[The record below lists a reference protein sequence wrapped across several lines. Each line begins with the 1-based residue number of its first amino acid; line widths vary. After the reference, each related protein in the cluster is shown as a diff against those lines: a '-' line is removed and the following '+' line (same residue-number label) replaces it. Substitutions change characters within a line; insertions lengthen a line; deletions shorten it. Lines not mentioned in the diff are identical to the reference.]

1 MNPLPAMSRPRSR
14 KPRRSRRRLL
24 AGAGACLLAAGT
36 TAGIAAA
43 ALAAT
48 TGTATTG
55 IRAAADVQAAALGAN
70 WYESAPYYSTLDSSG
85 PDLGQVMAA
94 TGQKAFEMAFI
105 LADGGCTPSWD
116 GTDPVSSDTQVG
128 SVINEVR
135 GDGGDVI
142 VSAGGYNGTK
152 LGQVCG
158 SASATAAAYQ
168 QVITKYGLH
177 AMDFDLEEP
186 EIESSSAIAN
196 ELGAAQILQ
205 QNNPGLFVSIT
216 MPSTTTGANYF
227 GGLLLDEAKTLGFT
241 PDDYTIMPFD
251 GGFNGASSQ
260 VTALQDF
267 HSQLMSTFGWSS
279 AQAYA
284 REGFS
289 GMNGRT
295 DTGEYFY
302 QSDFQTV
309 LSFVQANGLSRFT
322 FWSVNRDRQCN
333 PPDNNGSTSSECSSV
348 TQNSWDFTAYTV
360 AFAKGAPVTQPTSPP
375 SSPPPSSPPPSSP
388 PPSSPPPSSGNC
400 SAAAW
405 VSNQAYVT
413 GDEVTDNGHE
423 WTANQWN
430 YDEAPG
436 GPAGAWNDDGAC

>member
-1 MNPLPAMSRPRSR
+1 VHLPQLHPPHRMTWARLGNRPTR
-14 KPRRSRRRLL
+14 
-24 AGAGACLLAAGT
+24 
-36 TAGIAAA
+36 A
-43 ALAAT
+43 ALAA
-48 TGTATTG
+48 
-55 IRAAADVQAAALGAN
+55 VAAALLASGAAVGTLAATAQASASRTGASTAALSAN

-105 LADGGCTPSWD
+105 LASGSSCAPAWD
-116 GTDPVSSDTQVG
+116 GTDPVSSDTQVA
-128 SVINEVR
+128 SVINQVR
-135 GDGGDVI
+135 SNGGDVI

-158 SASATAAAYQ
+158 SAAATAAAYQ
-168 QVITKYGLH
+168 QVINAYGLH
-177 AMDFDLEEP
+177 AIDFDLEEP
-186 EIESSSAIAN
+186 EIENSTAIAN

-205 QNNPGLFVSIT
+205 QNNPGLFVSVT
-216 MPSTTTGANYF
+216 MPSTATGANYF
-227 GGLLLDEAKTLGFT
+227 GQLLLNQAKSLGFT
-241 PDDYTIMPFD
+241 PNDYTIMPFD

-267 HSQLMSTFGWSS
+267 NSQLMSTFGWSS

-284 REGFS
+284 HEGFS

-309 LSFVQANGLSRFT
+309 LNFAQSSGMSRFT

-333 PPDNNGSTSSECSSV
+333 PPNNNGSTSSECSSV

-360 AFAKGAPVTQPTSPP
+360 AFANNAPVGTPTPTPTPTS
-375 SSPPPSSPPPSSP
+375 SSPTPTPTPSPT
-388 PPSSPPPSSGNC
+388 PSSGGC

-405 VSNQAYVT
+405 VSNVAYVS
-413 GDEVTDNGHE
+413 GNVVSYGGNK

-430 YDEAPG
+430 YDEVPG
-436 GPAGAWNDDGAC
+436 GASGAWNNNGPC